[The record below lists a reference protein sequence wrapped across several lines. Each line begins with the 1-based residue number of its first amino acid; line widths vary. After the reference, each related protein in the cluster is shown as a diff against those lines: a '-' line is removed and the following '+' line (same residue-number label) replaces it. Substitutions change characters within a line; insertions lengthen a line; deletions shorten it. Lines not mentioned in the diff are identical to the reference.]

1 MFFGVIRR
9 NTLITQNSCDPEMD
23 AVRLVLD
30 EWLHQIL
37 ESNGDQC
44 AQIGGDRAVRGFN
57 KLDIDCGYRGFI
69 NIR

>member
-37 ESNGDQC
+37 ESNGDQS
-44 AQIGGDRAVRGFN
+44 AQIGGDRAVRGN
-57 KLDIDCGYRGFI
+57 KSDINCGYRGFI
-69 NIR
+69 SIR